1 MNRKRD
7 LENIGLIYEGYAG
20 INPENIGVST
30 SSGAQKK
37 AVKGLLRRGYEIHDE
52 YTRKAGGSEI
62 VLVKGENLIKNLGDS
77 EEIVGVDAQGNING
91 QPYQSYLSD
100 IEEDEQSSAYGQ
112 ELADEAEDQNPL
124 QNYEDEENI
133 QEWVAPLVAAGGAAA
148 RMAAPVAKMGAQLV
162 GKGAQAAANVA
173 KPLVQ
178 KAANVAK
185 PIAQKAAGMV
195 QQGVQKVGNVA
206 QQGMQKA
213 GQAAQRGIQSGAAQA
228 TKAMMQDPTML
239 MQLAAQ
245 EQQQQPAMQQPVM
258 QQQQPAMQQPAMQQQ
273 PVYQSNEEENI
284 EGKEVSFT
292 NAPSLDD
299 IKAGHGVKTYK
310 GKVLKDLGNTVLI
323 DLGNSY
329 AEISKDELDIGDED
343 AEDLGPNQQ
352 PEDWGDEAM
361 GDEQPGETSARFSQ
375 DTPDDPAS
383 GGGRDIDN
391 PDEEEYDDPY
401 YNREE
406 DLRSR
411 GIDPDAE
418 DPDADEKGKEERNH
432 ENEEVKKE
440 SFNSHGDRDM
450 SLLAEKYLNIKRDE

>member
-112 ELADEAEDQNPL
+112 ELADEAEDQNPVE
-124 QNYEDEENI
+124 NYED
-133 QEWVAPLVAAGGAAA
+133 
-148 RMAAPVAKMGAQLV
+148 
-162 GKGAQAAANVA
+162 
-173 KPLVQ
+173 
-178 KAANVAK
+178 
-185 PIAQKAAGMV
+185 
-195 QQGVQKVGNVA
+195 
-206 QQGMQKA
+206 
-213 GQAAQRGIQSGAAQA
+213 
-228 TKAMMQDPTML
+228 
-239 MQLAAQ
+239 
-245 EQQQQPAMQQPVM
+245 
-258 QQQQPAMQQPAMQQQ
+258 
-273 PVYQSNEEENI
+273 EENI

-450 SLLAEKYLNIKRDE
+450 SLLAEKYLNIKRYE